1 MKDKIYEPARHNE
14 NAPAPGMASVNT
26 FSPEETEDATEKIV
40 VKEEDNRKE
49 DRNNDEAKTAE

>member
-14 NAPAPGMASVNT
+14 NTPAPGMASINT

-40 VKEEDNRKE
+40 VKEEDRRNEERMKE
-49 DRNNDEAKTAE
+49 DKKAE